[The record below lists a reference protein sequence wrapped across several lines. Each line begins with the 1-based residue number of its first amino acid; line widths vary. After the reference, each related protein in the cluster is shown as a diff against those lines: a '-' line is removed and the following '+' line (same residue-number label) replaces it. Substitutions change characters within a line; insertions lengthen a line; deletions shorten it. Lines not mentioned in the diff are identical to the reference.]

1 MPDAHVGLA
10 PGDQQPA
17 RTGPGSAPA
26 MTSPGIIASLDPYP
40 SETTAAT
47 PPTGIRLRLRDP
59 GVAGGSVAGGW
70 WPRTVDLT
78 VELPPLLAEMY
89 SAGYD
94 IRSVTYNP
102 AAWDRPPR
110 RLRVPGHQVRLGGYR
125 TQDTALISLVDTSGW
140 QRVDLVVIPPET
152 DEILAGRAL
161 ALAGLD
167 GDLHRAGQI
176 LQQARRQA
184 PVRVV
189 HTECVDLMPSA
200 DWETDGGRIRAS

>member
-1 MPDAHVGLA
+1 
-10 PGDQQPA
+10 
-17 RTGPGSAPA
+17 
-26 MTSPGIIASLDPYP
+26 MTSPGIIASLESYP
-40 SETTAAT
+40 SETTVAT
-47 PPTGIRLRLRDP
+47 PPTGVRLRLRDP
-59 GVAGGSVAGGW
+59 GVAGGW

-89 SAGYD
+89 SAGCD
-94 IRSVTYNP
+94 VRSVSYNLT
-102 AAWDRPPR
+102 AWDPLPR
-110 RLRVPGHQVRLGGYR
+110 RLRVPGHEVRLGGYR
-125 TQDTALISLVDTSGW
+125 SQDPALISLVDTSGW

-152 DEILAGRAL
+152 DPVLAGRAL

-189 HTECVDLMPSA
+189 HTGCVDLLPSA
-200 DWETDGGRIRAS
+200 DWATDGGRSLAS

>member
-1 MPDAHVGLA
+1 MPDSHVGVA

-17 RTGPGSAPA
+17 QTGPGSAPV
-26 MTSPGIIASLDPYP
+26 MTSPGIIASLEPYP

-47 PPTGIRLRLRDP
+47 PSTGVRLLLRDP
-59 GVAGGSVAGGW
+59 GVVGGSVDGGW
-70 WPRTVDLT
+70 WPRSVDLT
-78 VELPPLLAEMY
+78 VELLPLLAKMY

-94 IRSVTYNP
+94 VRSVTYNIT
-102 AAWDRPPR
+102 AWDRPPR

-125 TQDTALISLVDTSGW
+125 SQDPALISLVDTSGW

-152 DEILAGRAL
+152 NPVIAGRAL

-176 LQQARRQA
+176 LQHARRQA

-189 HTECVDLMPSA
+189 HTGCVDLLPSA
-200 DWETDGGRIRAS
+200 DWETDGGRSLAS